1 MLNPFYAGGP
11 YHLCELRSRTQWRRP
26 LTAVYANLAKVIG
39 DNQNS
44 RRLPHSEMLPGITAV
59 RLTDNSGLAI
69 SDLRQFADVFVWC
82 RIEIDLELI
91 PEILSG
97 GGERWQAAVRAVD
110 GFPSLGARLSKGVML
125 LFCS

>member
-1 MLNPFYAGGP
+1 MRITLAHPVASAVDRSIREFAKQS
-11 YHLCELRSRTQWRRP
+11 ELPT
-26 LTAVYANLAKVIG
+26 V
-39 DNQNS
+39 
-44 RRLPHSEMLPGITAV
+44 LPHSEMLPGITAV
-59 RLTDNSGLAI
+59 QLTDNSGLAI

-97 GGERWQAAVRAVD
+97 GGGERWQAAVRAVD